1 MSSNSPNI
9 QTAIEAIEAEI
20 TYAKEGLEY
29 YVSRVKA
36 LEQALSEL
44 NSVGTESAAPATEA
58 PAKTKRTKQPKPA
71 KTVGKRG
78 RKAKLAGAN
87 GVDKTPEA
95 DELPFTGGDYWP
107 DLISEQPKHSSA
119 ILQAAIDKLGF
130 TPSKTQVKKLAQ
142 RMTFSLNALVKANK
156 IKDSGSGRNREFFK

>member
-44 NSVGTESAAPATEA
+44 NSVGAESAGPATEA
-58 PAKTKRTKQPKPA
+58 PAKAKRTKQPKQA
-71 KTVGKRG
+71 KAAGKRG
-78 RKAKLAGAN
+78 RKAKLAVAN
-87 GVDKTPEA
+87 GVDKTA
-95 DELPFTGGDYWP
+95 DTDELPFTGGDYWP

-130 TPSKTQVKKLAQ
+130 TPSKTQIKKLAQ